1 LSRAL
6 KVKLSRTKLPRTLR
20 RRDTENAE
28 RHGARGEKNYE
39 ESTEKAQSTR
49 RKMWGEGWM
58 ISESK
63 NPVHL
68 DGVSVLQYNHL
79 HCNDVG
85 SLKAFGTFLGRELDA
100 LTFFQVAEAVTLDS
114 GIMDEDIV
122 SAFTLDEAVAF
133 ATIKPLDCTDDSFRH
148 FFSFN

>member
-58 ISESK
+58 IRETVIGIGMIVWEK
-63 NPVHL
+63 
-68 DGVSVLQYNHL
+68 VLN
-79 HCNDVG
+79 
-85 SLKAFGTFLGRELDA
+85 
-100 LTFFQVAEAVTLDS
+100 FQS
-114 GIMDEDIV
+114 
-122 SAFTLDEAVAF
+122 
-133 ATIKPLDCTDDSFRH
+133 
-148 FFSFN
+148 